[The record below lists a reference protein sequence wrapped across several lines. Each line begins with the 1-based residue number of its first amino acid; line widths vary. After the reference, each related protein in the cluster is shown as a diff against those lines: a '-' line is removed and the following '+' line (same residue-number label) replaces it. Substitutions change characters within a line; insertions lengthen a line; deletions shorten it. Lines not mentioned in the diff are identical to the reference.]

1 MSDTVTD
8 PEQQSSDGWVKVSFS
23 PDPGFPLQFDGLH
36 AQEELGRPFLCKL
49 DLSGGK
55 IHGDIN
61 KIVGASATISLKRSK
76 DDGEQFFNGI
86 VTRVISS
93 GLVDGAYRYHVELRP
108 WIWLLTQVTDCRIY
122 QSKSPFDIITQVFR
136 DAGFPDFQDK
146 RQASAGDLVLEYCV
160 QYRETS
166 FDFVTRLMEQFGL
179 YYYFTHTKNRHTLV
193 IADDPNSFDTV
204 KPSIPFVFDQTE
216 FRSVADHIWEWST
229 ELALLSGKYTARDY
243 NFTIPSADL
252 TAKTVQA
259 GNHPHNTFEVY
270 DYPGAYDQ
278 SSNGQRLTDIRMQQ
292 ISMQRTMID
301 AVSNSRHLHPGC
313 RFTLSDH
320 PDKPANREYQ
330 VIKSEF
336 AMSIAEGASTQDGET
351 MDTYR

>member
-55 IHGDIN
+55 IHGDID
-61 KIVGASATISLKRSK
+61 KIVGASATLWLKQSK
-76 DDGEQFFNGI
+76 DNAERFFNGI

-122 QSKSPFDIITQVFR
+122 QSKSAFDIITQVFR

-166 FDFVTRLMEQFGL
+166 FDFVTRLMEQYGL
-179 YYYFTHTKNRHTLV
+179 YYFFQHVRGQHTLV
-193 IADDPNSFDTV
+193 IADDPNAHDTL
-204 KPSIPFVFDQTE
+204 PNQIPFVFDQTE
-216 FRSVADHIWEWST
+216 FRTVADHIWEWST
-229 ELALLSGKYTARDY
+229 DLGLHSGKFTFRDY
-243 NFTIPSADL
+243 NFKTPSADL
-252 TAKTVQA
+252 TAKTVQNA
-259 GNHPHNTFEVY
+259 SHPYGSF
-270 DYPGAYDQ
+270 
-278 SSNGQRLTDIRMQQ
+278 
-292 ISMQRTMID
+292 
-301 AVSNSRHLHPGC
+301 
-313 RFTLSDH
+313 
-320 PDKPANREYQ
+320 
-330 VIKSEF
+330 
-336 AMSIAEGASTQDGET
+336 
-351 MDTYR
+351 